1 MGGKRSREG
10 SREGGER
17 MTLAELKIEIAK
29 LGIPFSYGYFEGE
42 QPPKYI
48 VYQESLR
55 NVIWADGVPVYSE
68 PWIVLYLISKNRD
81 LVAESAIYQML
92 MGNKVPFDDPEYV
105 FDEEQRLHIVTFN
118 FSIGG

>member
-1 MGGKRSREG
+1 
-10 SREGGER
+10 
-17 MTLAELKIEIAK
+17 MTLPELKTEIAK
-29 LGIPFSYGYFEGE
+29 IGIPYCYGYFDGE

-92 MGNKVPFDDPEYV
+92 MGNKVPFDDPEYI
-105 FDEEQRLHIVTFN
+105 FDEEQHLHIVTFN